1 MRSLDIPRSPNAAML
16 LAAKR
21 ALSEAGPDALRTAAH
36 GLLLR
41 RASLSVTAD
50 AQKITLGVIA
60 AYVVVIAILW
70 NIPYV
75 RYVLWPFKMLVIAF
89 HECQYNSSPF
99 ALSRL
104 LCLWGSP
111 RMYSFRLCSRRSRL
125 LTLNQSDTHLLA
137 SSPAARSS
145 LSASTRARAAS
156 RTCAAAR
163 APSPCRRDTWA
174 AH

>member
-1 MRSLDIPRSPNAAML
+1 MAPTVITPHALRSLDIPRSPNAAFL

-36 GLLLR
+36 GVLLR
-41 RASLSVTAD
+41 RASLAVTAD

-89 HECQYNSSPF
+89 HECQYNVPSYDSSISCGLDILRRM
-99 ALSRL
+99 LS
-104 LCLWGSP
+104 LCGSAT
-111 RMYSFRLCSRRSRL
+111 SC
-125 LTLNQSDTHLLA
+125 
-137 SSPAARSS
+137 
-145 LSASTRARAAS
+145 
-156 RTCAAAR
+156 
-163 APSPCRRDTWA
+163 
-174 AH
+174 

>member
-1 MRSLDIPRSPNAAML
+1 MAPTVITPHALRSLDIPRSPNAAFL

-36 GLLLR
+36 GVLLR

-89 HECQYNSSPF
+89 HECQYNCFPD
-99 ALSRL
+99 L
-104 LCLWGSP
+104 LRPRPLWLG
-111 RMYSFRLCSRRSRL
+111 
-125 LTLNQSDTHLLA
+125 NLA
-137 SSPAARSS
+137 QNVP
-145 LSASTRARAAS
+145 L
-156 RTCAAAR
+156 
-163 APSPCRRDTWA
+163 
-174 AH
+174 

>member
-1 MRSLDIPRSPNAAML
+1 MAPTVINPNALRGLDIPRTPNAAML

-41 RASLSVTAD
+41 RASLAVTAD

-89 HECQYNSSPF
+89 HECQYKSSPPF
-99 ALSRL
+99 DN
-104 LCLWGSP
+104 SP
-111 RMYSFRLCSRRSRL
+111 SVVVS
-125 LTLNQSDTHLLA
+125 
-137 SSPAARSS
+137 
-145 LSASTRARAAS
+145 
-156 RTCAAAR
+156 
-163 APSPCRRDTWA
+163 
-174 AH
+174 

>member
-1 MRSLDIPRSPNAAML
+1 MAPTVINPNTLRGLDIPRTPNAAML

-41 RASLSVTAD
+41 RASLAVTAD

-89 HECQYNSSPF
+89 HECQYIPGHIMI
-99 ALSRL
+99 SRPL
-104 LCLWGSP
+104 K
-111 RMYSFRLCSRRSRL
+111 RLEAF
-125 LTLNQSDTHLLA
+125 QDAALLA
-137 SSPAARSS
+137 S
-145 LSASTRARAAS
+145 
-156 RTCAAAR
+156 
-163 APSPCRRDTWA
+163 
-174 AH
+174 

>member
-1 MRSLDIPRSPNAAML
+1 ML

-21 ALSEAGPDALRTAAH
+21 AFAEAGPEALRTAAH

-41 RASLSVTAD
+41 RASLAVTAD

-89 HECQYNSSPF
+89 HECQYNSSPL
-99 ALSRL
+99 ALSFL
-104 LCLWGSP
+104 
-111 RMYSFRLCSRRSRL
+111 
-125 LTLNQSDTHLLA
+125 
-137 SSPAARSS
+137 
-145 LSASTRARAAS
+145 
-156 RTCAAAR
+156 
-163 APSPCRRDTWA
+163 
-174 AH
+174 